1 MPLECIVC
9 HSDDICSKD
18 VVEEVK
24 VGLDIVYV
32 PIHVPVCGTCGEWY
46 YDRRTMQYLEDVT
59 QKLKAG
65 KTPLRE
71 VGKVLTV
78 DI

>member
-18 VVEEVK
+18 VKEEVK
-24 VGLDIVYV
+24 VGSDIVYV
-32 PIHVPVCGTCGEWY
+32 PIQVPVCGTCGEWY
-46 YDRRTMQYLEDVT
+46 YDRQTMLYLEDVT

-65 KTPLRE
+65 ETPLRE

>member
-1 MPLECIVC
+1 MQCIIC

-18 VVEEVK
+18 VKKEVK

-32 PIHVPVCGTCGEWY
+32 PIHVPVCGMCGEWY

-59 QKLKAG
+59 QKLKACE
-65 KTPLRE
+65 TPLRE

>member
-9 HSDDICSKD
+9 HSDDICFKD
-18 VVEEVK
+18 VKEEVK

-46 YDRRTMQYLEDVT
+46 YDRQTMQYLEDVT

>member
-1 MPLECIVC
+1 M
-9 HSDDICSKD
+9 
-18 VVEEVK
+18 K
-24 VGLDIVYV
+24 VGSDIVYV
-32 PIHVPVCGTCGEWY
+32 PYRFAGRVVHVPVCGTCGERY

>member
-18 VVEEVK
+18 VKEEVK
-24 VGLDIVYV
+24 VGSDIVYV

-65 KTPLRE
+65 ETPLRE